1 MKKLLLFLILF
12 IFAVCISCDKQIY
25 DLPSKTLTYNELPI
39 EVQTYLSESKDFW
52 DVTQEDLLFV
62 NESDRNEYR
71 LETIDAII
79 GPWIIGERLINN
91 KKNTEYKIAQGT
103 PSPYI
108 LYKNRLYIPRDFM
121 YLVEDSKYMT
131 YTEYE
136 LD

>member
-1 MKKLLLFLILF
+1 MKKQLPFLILF
-12 IFAVCISCDKQIY
+12 ILTVCISCDKQID
-25 DLPSKTLTYNELPI
+25 DLPSKTLTYNELPL

-103 PSPYI
+103 PCPYI
-108 LYKNRLYIPRDFM
+108 LFKNKLYVPSDFM
-121 YLVEDSKYMT
+121 HLVEDSKYVK
-131 YTEYE
+131 YTEYI

>member
-1 MKKLLLFLILF
+1 MNNQLPFLIIF
-12 IFAVCISCDKQIY
+12 IFAVCSSCNKQI
-25 DLPSKTLTYNELPI
+25 DDMPSRTLTYNELPI

>member
-1 MKKLLLFLILF
+1 MKNQLPFLIIF
-12 IFAVCISCDKQIY
+12 IFAVCSSCNKQI
-25 DLPSKTLTYNELPI
+25 DDMPSRTLTYNELPI